1 MPRLQGPAFVLRK
14 WDVGESDELVSF
26 LFLPRGKLRGI
37 AKGAKRSKKRFGGLL
52 SPFLLLHLE
61 CFENPNRDLVRIE
74 GCSLMDYY
82 ACIYADLEKLLVGC
96 CALEFLERVLPERTP
111 QEDWFHLLKGSLACL
126 NQRREVG
133 PFLWVFFSKALNL
146 LGLQPQF
153 GQCIY
158 CRRRMGRSGVFGFS
172 VTDGGV
178 VCGACIGRGTATHR
192 ADSQTLLLLD
202 KWATMPIEQG
212 VSLAE
217 GQDRSVRQAER
228 ILEAFVVYHLGREFR
243 SLRVM
248 REVLKT
254 GEPKGER

>member
-1 MPRLQGPAFVLRK
+1 
-14 WDVGESDELVSF
+14 
-26 LFLPRGKLRGI
+26 
-37 AKGAKRSKKRFGGLL
+37 
-52 SPFLLLHLE
+52 
-61 CFENPNRDLVRIE
+61 
-74 GCSLMDYY
+74 MDYY